1 VAVPNPDTHPDPHW
15 CSRSSLFI
23 LLFLMLF
30 TLGCKKKPLTS
41 GELRAITQ
49 EMTAA
54 AEKVTGHKSEIAV
67 RHETNPTRGGPT
79 TDHIYITLADPS
91 KKAALERALDEVA
104 QRHGLERSPSPTAGS
119 ILRFDYTRADLRT
132 QAIHIVEPVAAQATI
147 HARGGKGPMLAI
159 IVDDLGYDRAPADA
173 LLSLSFPLTVSVLPH
188 LPYSAEIAEEA
199 HRRGDQV
206 MLHLPM
212 AFTGDAVKPEAV
224 ELIPGM
230 NSQEVAQALAAML
243 ETVPHAAGVNNHQG
257 SLATADARLMDELMP
272 ELRRRGLF
280 FIDSRTTAETVAY
293 DAAERA
299 GVRAAFRR
307 VFLDDTPTRE
317 AVLQQLELAARDAEK
332 HGWAVAI
339 GHPHP
344 GTLSALEE
352 GLPRVEARGIRLVF
366 AADLAR

>member
-1 VAVPNPDTHPDPHW
+1 
-15 CSRSSLFI
+15 
-23 LLFLMLF
+23 MLIA
-30 TLGCKKKPLTS
+30 LGCKKKSLTAA
-41 GELRAITQ
+41 ELRAITQ

-54 AEKVTGHKSEIAV
+54 AEKVTGHKSEIAI
-67 RHETNPTRGGPT
+67 RSEIHSARGEPA

-91 KKAALERALDEVA
+91 KMTALERVLDEVA
-104 QRHGLERSPSPTAGS
+104 HRHGLERSRGS
-119 ILRFDYTRADLRT
+119 NASGVLRFDYTSAGLRM
-132 QAIHIVEPVAAQATI
+132 QAIHVVMPVAAQPTI
-147 HARGGKGPMLAI
+147 HVRGGKGPLLAI

-173 LLSLSFPLTVSVLPH
+173 LLALSFPLTVSVLPH

-212 AFTGDAVKPEAV
+212 ASAGDAAKPEAV

-230 NSQEVAQALAAML
+230 NPQEVAQALAAML

-280 FIDSRTTAETVAY
+280 FIDSRTTTETVAY

-317 AVLQQLELAARDAEK
+317 AVLQQLELAARDAQK
-332 HGWAVAI
+332 HGWSIAI

-344 GTLSALEE
+344 GTLAALED
-352 GLPRVEARGIRLVF
+352 GLPRLEARGIRLVF
-366 AADLAR
+366 ATDLAR